1 MCPAASVPAT
11 SRRARKQR
19 DLSTSQPHRW
29 PSSRSL
35 TALDT
40 PSAVTLRLKLGEDES
55 AGPRDAQS
63 VLQHYCVRSFH
74 STYCVQNCWQFVYI

>member
-63 VLQHYCVRSFH
+63 VLQHYCEEEEDEGDDTLGLS
-74 STYCVQNCWQFVYI
+74 